1 MAFDIN
7 EFLPYR
13 MVRLA
18 NAMSEA
24 FSEVYERAGLTIPQW
39 RVLVHLAQHP
49 GATAKQLCDLAS
61 MDKSTVSRAI
71 KQLQQQGMLVAK
83 QSETDKRATEM
94 SLTSNGRALYEA
106 LTPQALDW
114 ESKLLSEL
122 NTDEKQALLAM
133 MQKLEGRFISQ

>member
-24 FSEVYERAGLTIPQW
+24 FSEVYEQAGLTVPQW

-71 KQLQQQGMLVAK
+71 KQLQQQSMLVAQ

-94 SLTSNGRALYEA
+94 HLTPQGVALYET
-106 LTPQALDW
+106 LTPKALAW
-114 ESKLLSEL
+114 EGTLLSEL
-122 NTDEKQALLAM
+122 NPEEKQALLVM
-133 MQKLEGRFISQ
+133 MQKLEGHFLTP

>member
-24 FSEVYERAGLTIPQW
+24 FSEVYEQAGLTIPQW

-71 KQLQQQGMLVAK
+71 KQLQQQGMLVAQ
-83 QSETDKRATEM
+83 QSEADKRATEM
-94 SLTSNGRALYEA
+94 TLTEQGTVLYET
-106 LTPQALDW
+106 LTPEALVW

-122 NTDEKQALLAM
+122 NPDEKQALLATM
-133 MQKLEGRFISQ
+133 KKLEGRFLL

>member
-71 KQLQQQGMLVAK
+71 KQLQQQDMLVAK

-94 SLTSNGRALYEA
+94 SLTLKGQALYEA

-114 ESKLLSEL
+114 ENKLLSEL

>member
-24 FSEVYERAGLTIPQW
+24 FSEVYEQAGLTIPQW

-71 KQLQQQGMLVAK
+71 KQLQQQGILVAE

-94 SLTSNGRALYEA
+94 TLTEQGTVLYET
-106 LTPQALDW
+106 LTPEALSW
-114 ESKLLSEL
+114 ESNLLGEL
-122 NTDEKQALLAM
+122 NPDEKQALLATM
-133 MQKLEGRFISQ
+133 KKLEGHFLS

>member
-71 KQLQQQGMLVAK
+71 KQLQQQDMLVAK

-94 SLTSNGRALYEA
+94 SLTLQGKALYEA

-133 MQKLEGRFISQ
+133 MQKLEGHFLSR

>member
-71 KQLQQQGMLVAK
+71 KQLQQQDMLVAK

-94 SLTSNGRALYEA
+94 SLTHTGKALYEA

-114 ESKLLSEL
+114 ENKLLSEL

>member
-71 KQLQQQGMLVAK
+71 KQLQQQDLLVAR
-83 QSETDKRATEM
+83 QSKTDKRATEM
-94 SLTSNGRALYEA
+94 SLTSKGGVLYET
-106 LTPQALDW
+106 LTPQALAW
-114 ESKLLSEL
+114 ESQLLNQL
-122 NTDEKQALLAM
+122 NSDEKQALLAM
-133 MQKLEGRFISQ
+133 MKKLEGHFLSL

>member
-71 KQLQQQGMLVAK
+71 KQLQQQDMLVAK

-94 SLTSNGRALYEA
+94 SLTLQGKALFDA
-106 LTPQALDW
+106 LTPQALYW

-122 NTDEKQALLAM
+122 NSDEKQALLAM
-133 MQKLEGRFISQ
+133 MEKLEGHFLSR